1 MSRLKDRRSR
11 HDDFYR
17 RAQKQNYASRAIFK
31 LQEADKRFHLFSK
44 GQRVLDLGCWPGSW
58 SQYAAKRVGVKGT
71 VVGIDLKEV
80 EVTLPRNVLTV
91 VGDILETDPL
101 ELQEMAGGAFDVV
114 ISDMAP
120 NTTGIRSADVSR
132 SLQLLETVLE
142 VTQAVLRPGGH
153 FIAKVF
159 QGSGFD
165 EALLDVK
172 NRFKKTKNLR
182 PKGTRKASM
191 ELYLVGLGKRSEP
204 LS

>member
-11 HDDFYR
+11 HDGYYR
-17 RAQKQNYASRAIFK
+17 RAQKQNYASRAVFK
-31 LQEADKRFHLFSK
+31 LQEADKRFHLFAK
-44 GQRVLDLGCWPGSW
+44 EKRVLDLGCWPGSW
-58 SQYAAKRVGVKGT
+58 SQYAAKRVGARGT
-71 VVGIDLKEV
+71 VVGIDLKKV
-80 EVTLPRNVLTV
+80 EVALPKNVHTV
-91 VGDILETDPL
+91 VGDIRETDPQ
-101 ELQEMAGGAFDVV
+101 ELQELAGGPFDVV

-132 SLQLLETVLE
+132 SLQLLETVLD
-142 VTQAVLRPGGH
+142 VTQTVLYPGGH

-165 EALLDVK
+165 KALLEVK

-191 ELYLVGLGKRSEP
+191 ELYMVGLGKRSEP